1 MSSIQTIES
10 EKMANGII
18 GKKIGMTRVFDQE
31 GRAVP
36 VTVIEAGPCPVVQ
49 IKTSG
54 REGYDAIQVGF
65 GEKRKKLFTLP
76 VLGHFQKAKIEPRRI
91 LREFR
96 TQGVEGFKVG
106 QELKAEM
113 FSPGEKVDVTGI
125 SRGLGFQGG
134 MRRHGFRGGPR
145 SHGQS
150 DRMRAPGSIGASSY
164 PSRVYKGQKMA
175 GRMGG
180 KRVTVRG
187 LEVVQVD
194 QERNLLLLK
203 GAVPGKANSYLTIRK
218 V

>member
-1 MSSIQTIES
+1 
-10 EKMANGII
+10 MADGII
-18 GKKIGMTRVFDQE
+18 GKKLGMTRVFDQE

-54 REGYDAIQVGF
+54 REGYDAIQAGF

-91 LREFR
+91 LKEFR
-96 TQGVEGFKVG
+96 TEGAEEFKVG
-106 QELKAEM
+106 QELRVEI
-113 FSPGEKVDVTGI
+113 FSPGERVDVSGV
-125 SRGLGFQGG
+125 SKGLGFQGG
-134 MRRHGFRGGPR
+134 VRRHGFRGG
-145 SHGQS
+145 SKTHGQS

-164 PSRVYKGQKMA
+164 PSRVYKGQRMA

-180 KRVTVRG
+180 KRVTVRR

-203 GAVPGKANSYLTIRK
+203 GAVPGKPNSYLTIRK
-218 V
+218 A

>member
-1 MSSIQTIES
+1 
-10 EKMANGII
+10 MADGII
-18 GKKIGMTRVFDQE
+18 GKKLGMTRVFDQE

-54 REGYDAIQVGF
+54 REGYDAIQAGF

-91 LREFR
+91 LKEFR
-96 TQGVEGFKVG
+96 TEGAEEFKVG
-106 QELKAEM
+106 QELKVEM
-113 FSPGEKVDVTGI
+113 FSPGERVDVSGV
-125 SRGLGFQGG
+125 SKGLGFQGG
-134 MRRHGFRGGPR
+134 VRRHGFRGG
-145 SHGQS
+145 SKTHGQS

-164 PSRVYKGQKMA
+164 PSRVYKGQRMA

-180 KRVTVRG
+180 KRVTVRR

-203 GAVPGKANSYLTIRK
+203 GAVPGKPNSYLTIRK
-218 V
+218 A